1 MDFGIYNL
9 LAWTVEPSKL
19 VSPSFVSITHSRSDS
34 EFLFSLFSCW
44 IRYLVL
50 VVTKVMINTTLMI
63 CVLLNILAL
72 CFLCRRAFSD
82 ASLTLHVPD
91 TFKMSEKWQLEEVKY
106 MCRIFKSGQ
115 TLLIIGDDHNR
126 HIWLT
131 VALTINILARFWKAI
146 WVLFGALGCQAWG
159 SPSTWMTLFFLKV
172 YIMMPHIFIPSWP
185 LALQMGLA
193 QQQIRWTRR
202 GDMMVCIP

>member
-34 EFLFSLFSCW
+34 EFLFSCW
-44 IRYLVL
+44 IRYLAV
-50 VVTKVMINTTLMI
+50 KVMIKTTLMI

-91 TFKMSEKWQLEEVKY
+91 TFKMSEKWQEVKY

-126 HIWLT
+126 HIWLA
-131 VALTINILARFWKAI
+131 VALTIDTLARFWKAT
-146 WVLFGALGCQAWG
+146 WVLFGCVRLPRK
-159 SPSTWMTLFFLKV
+159 SIHMNDT
-172 YIMMPHIFIPSWP
+172 IFSRSVHHDASHFHP
-185 LALQMGLA
+185 
-193 QQQIRWTRR
+193 
-202 GDMMVCIP
+202 